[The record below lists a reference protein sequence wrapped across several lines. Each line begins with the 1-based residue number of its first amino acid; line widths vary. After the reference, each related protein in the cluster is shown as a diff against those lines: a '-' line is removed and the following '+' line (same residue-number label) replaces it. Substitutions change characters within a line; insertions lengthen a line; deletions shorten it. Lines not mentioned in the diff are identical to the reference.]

1 MFVAVYIFWSILAVL
16 LGQVIA
22 VLSCSCLRSEAVDLE
37 GVDAGVASHFSS
49 ACIYKELNMTSFSD
63 FYRRAARQLTE
74 FKNGRDEKSI
84 TPELLDYKSGKP
96 GAAMFDIER

>member
-1 MFVAVYIFWSILAVL
+1 MA
-16 LGQVIA
+16 
-22 VLSCSCLRSEAVDLE
+22 
-37 GVDAGVASHFSS
+37 
-49 ACIYKELNMTSFSD
+49 SFSD

-96 GAAMFDIER
+96 GAAMFDIERQLQARIDHMNQVIDAHLDVLMSNKNDRNV